1 MMDQWLKRHEAAFR
15 RHAKK
20 ECDCCQG
27 RQFGDCSEGCRYF
40 RITASPSE
48 LEEAK
53 RGETGFKV
61 KGFHLSWNGPRHGSL
76 DTV

>member
-1 MMDQWLKRHEAAFR
+1 MAETLSEQFAAFQ

-20 ECDCCQG
+20 ECACCQG
-27 RQFGDCSEGCRYF
+27 RKYGDCAGLHCRYF

-53 RGETGFKV
+53 RGDTGFKV